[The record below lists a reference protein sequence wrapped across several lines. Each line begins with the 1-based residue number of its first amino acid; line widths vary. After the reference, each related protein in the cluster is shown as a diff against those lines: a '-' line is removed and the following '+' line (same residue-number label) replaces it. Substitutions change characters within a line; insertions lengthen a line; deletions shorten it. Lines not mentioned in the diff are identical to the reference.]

1 MIGNEN
7 EDEWRMEWPS
17 GWFRIGKALRERRRR
32 ERESERVNGG
42 WSREKGRRRER
53 VSDRRK

>member
-1 MIGNEN
+1 MK
-7 EDEWRMEWPS
+7 MS
-17 GWFRIGKALRERRRR
+17 GAWNGRVDGSELGKLCEREEE
-32 ERESERVNGG
+32 ERESDRVNGG